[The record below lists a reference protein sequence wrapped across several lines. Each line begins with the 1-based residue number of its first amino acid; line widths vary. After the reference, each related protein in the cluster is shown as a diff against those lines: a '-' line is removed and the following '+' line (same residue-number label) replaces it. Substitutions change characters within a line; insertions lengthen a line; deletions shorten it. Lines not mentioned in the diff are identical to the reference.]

1 MSWFV
6 YMPLKFL
13 QFLLKLRFLWVFRKK
28 FYNTE
33 KIHIKKSEFDENI
46 LLLLVD
52 LIMEVSALILLK
64 LIGDQIDSLRGEDH
78 RTPE

>member
-13 QFLLKLRFLWVFRKK
+13 QFLLKLRFLWVFRKI

-33 KIHIKKSEFDENI
+33 KIHIKKSEFDQNI

-52 LIMEVSALILLK
+52 LIMEFSALILLK
-64 LIGDQIDSLRGEDH
+64 IIGDQIDSLRGDDH